1 MLLDIQDRSC
11 LPTALYCR
19 GSRDRRSR
27 VPDMGRAKEH
37 PCGQT
42 NEVAAEKR
50 AVSFVQTA
58 HATGRMRKSGQII
71 QDGTDIP

>member
-1 MLLDIQDRSC
+1 M
-11 LPTALYCR
+11 P
-19 GSRDRRSR
+19 G
-27 VPDMGRAKEH
+27 MGRAKEH

-42 NEVAAEKR
+42 KQVAAEKR

-58 HATGRMRKSGQII
+58 HATGRMRKPGQKI

>member
-1 MLLDIQDRSC
+1 M
-11 LPTALYCR
+11 
-19 GSRDRRSR
+19 
-27 VPDMGRAKEH
+27 PDMGRAKEH

-58 HATGRMRKSGQII
+58 HATGRMRKSGQKI